1 MTFKHQGKRCAH
13 SFAVGVLFCF
23 LLFCLFPSVVWA
35 ADALDLQVYPPV
47 AYLSVKPGA
56 GINHQLTLKNNGLYT
71 LEITPVL
78 VNFHTDQQTGQ
89 VVLEQKSD
97 FNHLNLEGDPSAW
110 QKSFVLKPGEE
121 KLLNFVLTLP
131 SDAPY
136 AEHRLSILFQAQQLS
151 FASAAKQGSVI
162 SAIVASNVVVLVAAD
177 EINRGELV
185 IEQLSLPKFADS
197 FVGFSFSALVRN
209 IGSNATPISG
219 YFKVSHWPETTPT
232 IYELYPDMVLAND
245 KRLVRAMTEAELK
258 ELTALEES
266 KAVLEAAGED
276 FTAKKNELI
285 RQQLR
290 SEFYFKQAVMIG
302 AYDVELKVGD
312 SLLQKRVVVLPFSV
326 LLIALLLPPLYWL
339 TKWLGRA
346 LKKK

>member
-1 MTFKHQGKRCAH
+1 MQLARLLLAA
-13 SFAVGVLFCF
+13 SLFF
-23 LLFCLFPSVVWA
+23 VMYSRVSA
-35 ADALDLQVYPPV
+35 ASPFDLQVYPPV

-56 GINHQLTLKNNGLYT
+56 GINHQIILKNNGLYT
-71 LEITPVL
+71 MEITPVL
-78 VNFHTDQQTGQ
+78 VNFHTDEQTGQ

-97 FNHLNLEGDPSAW
+97 FTYLNLEGNPDNW

-121 KLLNFVLTLP
+121 RPLNFVIALP

-151 FASAAKQGSVI
+151 FASAAQQGSII

-177 EINRGELV
+177 EVNRGELI
-185 IEQLSLPKFADS
+185 IEHLSLPKFADS

-209 IGSNATPISG
+209 IGSNATPVSG
-219 YFKVSHWPETTPT
+219 HFKVSHWPETTPVV
-232 IYELYPDMVLAND
+232 YELYPDMVLATD

-276 FTAKKNELI
+276 FAAKKNAFI
-285 RQQLR
+285 RQKLKT
-290 SEFYFKQAVMIG
+290 EFFFKRPIMIG

-312 SLLQKRVVVLPFSV
+312 SLLQKRVVVLPFSM

-339 TKWLGRA
+339 TRFLSKA
-346 LKKK
+346 IKNK